1 MRFDARRMV
10 AGRGLLVTVVAAG
23 ALAAGGATAAIAAA
37 DGGDDGS
44 PSGGAPA
51 RTAVSLTQ
59 AADAALKAVPGS
71 VQEIELDGEHGTSV
85 WEVDVLTGDGAM
97 RKVAVGS
104 GDGRVVTDRSEKQD
118 DDDKNEATA
127 LRGAKTTAA
136 GAADAAL
143 KAVPGH
149 ATSAGFDRH
158 GGKAVWEV
166 DVTGAGGREHEV
178 TVDAATGKV
187 VAEEADDDD

>member
-37 DGGDDGS
+37 DGGDGDS
-44 PSGGAPA
+44 PSGGTPA
-51 RTAVSLTQ
+51 RTAVSLT
-59 AADAALKAVPGS
+59 
-71 VQEIELDGEHGTSV
+71 
-85 WEVDVLTGDGAM
+85 
-97 RKVAVGS
+97 R
-104 GDGRVVTDRSEKQD
+104 
-118 DDDKNEATA
+118 
-127 LRGAKTTAA
+127 
-136 GAADAAL
+136 AADAAL

-166 DVTGAGGREHEV
+166 DVTGAGGSEHEV